1 MIVSVFYSFVLPVEQ
16 LGAMVVNIKSVL
28 LLIILL
34 ITANSVYCEE
44 IYSSQY
50 DQCMDASN
58 GVTYEMKECMNSE
71 FQYQDRKLNKLYKK
85 LMNSLSND
93 RKNELR
99 EVQRLWIAYT
109 EKNCDFYDVPDGG
122 SLEKLS
128 AQSCMLSS
136 TAARVRE
143 LESFLE

>member
-1 MIVSVFYSFVLPVEQ
+1 MIVSEFYSFVLPVEQ
-16 LGAMVVNIKSVL
+16 LGAMVVNIKSV

-71 FQYQDRKLNKLYKK
+71 FQYQDRKLNELYKK

-93 RKNELR
+93 RKKNFVRSKNFGLR
-99 EVQRLWIAYT
+99 IQKKIVIFMMYQMVVA
-109 EKNCDFYDVPDGG
+109 
-122 SLEKLS
+122 
-128 AQSCMLSS
+128 
-136 TAARVRE
+136 
-143 LESFLE
+143 